1 VSIHFISG
9 KPGGGKSLYAT
20 KLVFEELRFGN
31 RQIVTNLALK
41 PGELNAYYH
50 RHYGD
55 PSSSNRLRVPC
66 FLRWLAWTI
75 PDWLAFKVFP
85 VSLEE
90 MEHRTKQPQADDI
103 CSRITLISDDD
114 LPTFFTKRPGIKI
127 DSITNEDWRMGK
139 RPDYSVVKDHGVF
152 FVLDEVHIAFNSRA
166 WASTGA
172 EVLYY
177 LSQHRKLGDDV
188 ICITQSVANVDKQ
201 FRSVAQDFT
210 YIRNLGK
217 ESFGHF
223 RLPMRFI
230 RKTYAQP
237 PSGDNSEPME
247 MGSFALDV
255 NGLASCY
262 DTAKGVGIHG
272 RAGADT
278 KHRKKGIHWLWFVIG
293 LPALLFGAMHF
304 IPPLIAKHLTHA
316 PRFPVHTAVG
326 KPVDTNSV
334 APQDVHQQ
342 PTLQQDVRPDFL
354 PSCFLR
360 TNEEVYCVGWC
371 KFGTEYLAFT
381 SDGNTYSSA
390 DSELD
395 FIRKREISILGKIYK
410 IKLRPAETDYQVE
423 PPQEFSGVVIPRA
436 EPYVEVIPFGS
447 RTRTSPLPI
456 NGLAHQPN
464 PYFRSRSG
472 NQIVNQPSVS
482 PSPQIENDDTSN

>member
-1 VSIHFISG
+1 
-9 KPGGGKSLYAT
+9 
-20 KLVFEELRFGN
+20 
-31 RQIVTNLALK
+31 
-41 PGELNAYYH
+41 
-50 RHYGD
+50 
-55 PSSSNRLRVPC
+55 
-66 FLRWLAWTI
+66 LRWFAWTI

-85 VSLEE
+85 VSIEQMEE
-90 MEHRTKQPQADDI
+90 RTKQPQVDDI
-103 CSRITLISDDD
+103 CSRITLISDED

-127 DSITNEDWRMGK
+127 DSISNEDWRMGK
-139 RPDYSVVKDHGVF
+139 RPDYTVVKDHGVF
-152 FVLDEVHIAFNSRA
+152 FVLDEVHIAFNARA
-166 WASTGA
+166 WALTGA

-237 PSGDNSEPME
+237 PSGDKSEPME

-293 LPALLFGAMHF
+293 LPVLLFGGMHY
-304 IPPLIAKHLTHA
+304 IPPLIAKHLSHA
-316 PRFPVHTAVG
+316 PAVPAPSTPVKLTQ
-326 KPVDTNSV
+326 TNSV
-334 APQDVHQQ
+334 APQDG
-342 PTLQQDVRPDFL
+342 QQDAGAQQNVRGDYL
-354 PSCFLR
+354 PLRFLR
-360 TNEEVYCVGWC
+360 TNDEIYCVGWVKC
-371 KFGTEYLAFT
+371 GTEYLAFT

-395 FIRKREISILGKIYK
+395 YIRKREISILGKTYK
-410 IKLRPAETDYQVE
+410 IKLRPAQSDYQFGSQPE
-423 PPQEFSGVVIPRA
+423 YPGVVIPRA
-436 EPYVEVIPFGS
+436 EPYVQVIPFGS
-447 RTRTSPLPI
+447 RNQPSPLPV
-456 NGLAHQPN
+456 NGLAHPSN
-464 PYFRSRSG
+464 PYFGSHNA
-472 NQIVNQPSVS
+472 NQA
-482 PSPQIENDDTSN
+482 PSPQSAVLPPENQDNSN

>member
-9 KPGGGKSLYAT
+9 KPGAGKSLYAT

-55 PSSSNRLRVPC
+55 ASGIRRFRVPR
-66 FLRWLAWTI
+66 FLNFLFWIL
-75 PDWLAFKVFP
+75 PDWLIFKVFP
-85 VSLEE
+85 VSLQQMEE
-90 MEHRTKQPQADDI
+90 RTKSPQVDDI
-103 CSRITLISDDD
+103 CSRITLITDED

-127 DSITNEDWRMGK
+127 DSISNEDWRMGM
-139 RPDYSVVKDHGVF
+139 RPDYTVVKDHGVF

-166 WASTGA
+166 WALTGA

-188 ICITQSVANVDKQ
+188 LCITQSVANVDKQ

-237 PSGDNSEPME
+237 PVGDKSEPME

-255 NGLASCY
+255 NGLATCY

-278 KHRKKGIHWLWFVIG
+278 KHRKKGIHWLWFVVG
-293 LPALLFGAMHF
+293 LPVLLFGGMHY
-304 IPPLIAKHLTHA
+304 IPPLIAKHLSHA
-316 PRFPVHTAVG
+316 PALPAHTAIAQSLE
-326 KPVDTNSV
+326 TNS
-334 APQDVHQQ
+334 A
-342 PTLQQDVRPDFL
+342 TLQDGHLDGPVQQNPRSDFL
-354 PSCFLR
+354 PSRYMR
-360 TNEEVYCVGWC
+360 TNEEVYCVGWV
-371 KFGTEYLAFT
+371 KYGTEYLAFT

-410 IKLRPAETDYQVE
+410 IKLRPAASEFESQ
-423 PPQEFSGVVIPRA
+423 PQHEFSGVVIPRA

-447 RTRTSPLPI
+447 RNQPSPLPI
-456 NGLAHQPN
+456 NGLAHQSN
-464 PYFRSRSG
+464 PYFGSHTA
-472 NQIVNQPSVS
+472 NQPPTSTALTS
-482 PSPQIENDDTSN
+482 QNDDTSN